1 VTIRTIFAGRPVRII
16 TFVLVFTWGLYQSAW
31 NISRANTMADEPI
44 YASAGWSY
52 LHGDFTPNLEHPPTA
67 KYLMGL
73 AQLLL
78 GEGIFAARVLEVV
91 VVMAGGL
98 ITFLWL
104 RREIGWYGGLLAG
117 GMWLLL
123 PRGILD
129 DPTRIDR
136 LALLD
141 PIMVFFAVAAM
152 ASAWKWIRTGHWWW
166 IASSGALMALSVTSK
181 VSTAVILPAFLLL
194 PLMFRRF
201 KEAVIGGAV
210 FVAALIVVFVAV
222 YAPLGVRSAV
232 GYMLTFQ
239 GKHAAQGHTTEVAGV
254 VSVFPPWWA
263 GLWFQVQGTGTLVTG
278 VVIVG
283 VLCALAVKP
292 DRLVVFIATAGALLL
307 GFYLFVASVTLPAY
321 YYAWMW
327 PVYVLAAIGYAR
339 LAGLRPRPLALAAA
353 GVAIGVVAFTGA
365 RLSLETAHIRPEG
378 IARVDAE
385 LDRAQL
391 DGDRLLIGMVSPS
404 TYMPFFGDDAT
415 LDAAAGPFDAVFIG
429 EDDRFPVDPS
439 LLNFIATNPEDFD
452 SIDLDGSSLL
462 IPVGGDLVLS
472 ATGYS
477 IEPTP

>member
-1 VTIRTIFAGRPVRII
+1 MHIRPIVAGRPLQVIS
-16 TFVLVFTWGLYQSAW
+16 FVLVFAWGLYQSAW
-31 NISRANTMADEPI
+31 NISRANMMADEPI

-52 LHGDFTPNLEHPPTA
+52 LHGDFSPNLEHPPTA

-91 VVMAGGL
+91 IVMAGGL
-98 ITFLWL
+98 ITFLWM
-104 RREIGWYGGLLAG
+104 RREIGWYGGLLAS

-152 ASAWKWIRTGHWWW
+152 ASAWKWIRTEHWWW
-166 IASSGALMALSVTSK
+166 IAISGALMALSVTSK

-201 KEAVIGGAV
+201 KEAAMGGAI
-210 FVAALIVVFVAV
+210 FVAAFAAFFLAV

-232 GYMLTFQ
+232 TYMLTFQ
-239 GKHAAQGHTTEVAGV
+239 GDHAARGHIIEVAGV
-254 VSVFPPWWA
+254 VSMFPPWWA
-263 GLWFQVQGTGTLVTG
+263 GLWFQVQGTGTLLTG

-292 DRLVVFIATAGALLL
+292 DRLVVFIATVGALLL
-307 GFYLFVASVTLPAY
+307 SFYLFIASVTLPAY

-327 PVYVLAAIGYAR
+327 PVYVLAAIGYVR
-339 LAGLRPRPLALAAA
+339 LASIRPRPLALAAVGMA
-353 GVAIGVVAFTGA
+353 VAVLAFTGA
-365 RLSLETAHIRPEG
+365 RLSLATAYIRPEG

-391 DGDRLLIGMVSPS
+391 DGDRLLIGRVSPS
-404 TYMPFFGDDAT
+404 TYIPFFGDDAT
-415 LDAAAGPFDAVFIG
+415 LDAGAGPFDAVFIG
-429 EDDRFPVDPS
+429 EDDRYPIDPR
-439 LLNFIATNPEDFD
+439 LLDFVAMNPEGFD
-452 SIDLDGSSLL
+452 SIDLDGSLLL
-462 IPVGGDLVLS
+462 IPVSGDLVQS

-477 IEPTP
+477 IEPAP